1 MHPLQP
7 GSIVQLTSLGQ
18 LPARPLHRLRRP
30 TARPRPQPAPWPSS
44 SGPTTSPPGLAP
56 PLPGP
61 RHRPSLAS
69 TFRHP
74 PNCYRYRQSVLLPI
88 FSGPSFFPCRDR
100 LRLHPD
106 PSHLVS
112 RYLARNQDQE
122 HKGHIVLSR
131 RRHQLRP
138 PLARPSPPVDFVTAL
153 SRPRPAPWQLEAE
166 LPLAARLASTTSPA
180 HLRCLLLRLPG
191 PAGSRPS
198 RASAAPQSGVPLPPF
213 LSVPRRPSR
222 VCAAPQG
229 LRRLYVPHATP
240 PATTLH
246 AA

>member
-18 LPARPLHRLRRP
+18 LPVRPLHRLRRP
-30 TARPRPQPAPWPSS
+30 TARP
-44 SGPTTSPPGLAP
+44 PTTTSTLAIFKRTYHLAESPPGLAP

-74 PNCYRYRQSVLLPI
+74 PNCYRYQQSVLLPI

-100 LRLHPD
+100 LRLHLD
-106 PSHLVS
+106 PSPLIS

-122 HKGHIVLSR
+122 HKGHIVLYR

-138 PLARPSPPVDFVTAL
+138 PLARPSPLRGLRDGSLPATTSALATRSRATPRCSSDVDHFPGAPAV
-153 SRPRPAPWQLEAE
+153 PAPAVTW
-166 LPLAARLASTTSPA
+166 
-180 HLRCLLLRLPG
+180 
-191 PAGSRPS
+191 
-198 RASAAPQSGVPLPPF
+198 
-213 LSVPRRPSR
+213 PSR
-222 VCAAPQG
+222 VPAQPGQCC
-229 LRRLYVPHATP
+229 TP
-240 PATTLH
+240 VGGSPPPLS
-246 AA
+246 